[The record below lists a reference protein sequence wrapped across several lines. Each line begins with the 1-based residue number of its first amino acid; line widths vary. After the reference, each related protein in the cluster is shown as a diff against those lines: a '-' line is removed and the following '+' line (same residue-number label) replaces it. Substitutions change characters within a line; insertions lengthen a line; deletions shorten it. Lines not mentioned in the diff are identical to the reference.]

1 MNYIVLD
8 LEFNQ
13 AFPFK
18 SGKKVEPNPECP
30 FEIIQIGAVKLNE
43 RFEQLD
49 SFNCMISP
57 QIYPRLHPFVE
68 KITGIRPKMLT
79 GQPHFPEA
87 YQAFLTFIGKE
98 PAILCA
104 WGGDD
109 IKSLYRNIL
118 YYNLDADAMTNQFL
132 NVQPFAAEYL
142 HHETGKAIG
151 LKNAVEA
158 LELPQEETFHN
169 ALNDAT
175 YTAKIFA
182 ITHPEHIQP
191 DTFQPLTMLTK
202 KPKRLRTNVKSLF
215 LHIEERLERP
225 LTEEEKA
232 LVKLAYMLGRNHTF
246 DAAPAVRKKA
256 GERLPIQRS
265 PEIFRKPT
273 KHPWFSSKKSVETS
287 WSPLTPEHGF
297 PSLFISA
304 RPKALPFC
312 LPVSGCSFRMLS
324 EIFIDILLF
333 FQFFHLLLHIF
344 ALHEPTHHT
353 DTCRTRFSDR
363 CRIFAADAADGINRN
378 GYAFHNLL
386 QKRQPSGGK
395 SLLAIRHEN
404 VSCCDIGTAKP
415 SRLLCFRNR
424 MAGCADASELFLFFF
439 LHAAQNMQGQMDLL
453 RSQ

>member
-43 RFEQLD
+43 HFEQLD

-98 PAILCA
+98 PAVLCA
-104 WGGDD
+104 WGGD
-109 IKSLYRNIL
+109 
-118 YYNLDADAMTNQFL
+118 
-132 NVQPFAAEYL
+132 
-142 HHETGKAIG
+142 
-151 LKNAVEA
+151 AVEA

-182 ITHPEHIQP
+182 ITHPEHMQP

-246 DAAPAVRKKA
+246 DAAPTVRKK
-256 GERLPIQRS
+256 E
-265 PEIFRKPT
+265 
-273 KHPWFSSKKSVETS
+273 
-287 WSPLTPEHGF
+287 
-297 PSLFISA
+297 SA
-304 RPKALPFC
+304 K
-312 LPVSGCSFRMLS
+312 
-324 EIFIDILLF
+324 
-333 FQFFHLLLHIF
+333 
-344 ALHEPTHHT
+344 
-353 DTCRTRFSDR
+353 
-363 CRIFAADAADGINRN
+363 
-378 GYAFHNLL
+378 
-386 QKRQPSGGK
+386 
-395 SLLAIRHEN
+395 
-404 VSCCDIGTAKP
+404 
-415 SRLLCFRNR
+415 
-424 MAGCADASELFLFFF
+424 
-439 LHAAQNMQGQMDLL
+439 
-453 RSQ
+453 

>member
-98 PAILCA
+98 PAVLCA

-215 LHIEERLERP
+215 LHIEE
-225 LTEEEKA
+225 
-232 LVKLAYMLGRNHTF
+232 
-246 DAAPAVRKKA
+246 
-256 GERLPIQRS
+256 
-265 PEIFRKPT
+265 
-273 KHPWFSSKKSVETS
+273 
-287 WSPLTPEHGF
+287 
-297 PSLFISA
+297 
-304 RPKALPFC
+304 
-312 LPVSGCSFRMLS
+312 
-324 EIFIDILLF
+324 
-333 FQFFHLLLHIF
+333 
-344 ALHEPTHHT
+344 
-353 DTCRTRFSDR
+353 
-363 CRIFAADAADGINRN
+363 
-378 GYAFHNLL
+378 
-386 QKRQPSGGK
+386 
-395 SLLAIRHEN
+395 
-404 VSCCDIGTAKP
+404 
-415 SRLLCFRNR
+415 
-424 MAGCADASELFLFFF
+424 
-439 LHAAQNMQGQMDLL
+439 
-453 RSQ
+453 